1 MLKCGLLMSAFFVF
15 AVSAAKPATKPA
27 ANSDDVKADSVVYDK
42 PTEWRV
48 FASGAPIKAFALQKD
63 LLWYAGQDA
72 VVATNLKKSELQKF
86 PKLGNIPGSDIT
98 SIAVDQNG
106 KIWFGGKNGIAV
118 RNGSTFT
125 NYTTEN
131 GLPDLNVNAIA
142 VSKDGSVWVGTDN
155 GAAVFQANQWKVYNS
170 ANGLAGDKISAIVFD
185 KNGAVWLGSNKGISV
200 FDGTSFT
207 IHNMKKGLSW
217 NNVKALAVDQ
227 KNGNVWAAVGDKD
240 VNCFD
245 GGIWKVFMEIQPDI
259 SSIMV
264 DSHSRVWFG
273 SATGIIKFNGDEWI
287 TEPSQIG
294 VPATQVFQMFRESNG
309 NLWFA
314 MENGAL
320 RLANP
325 YPY

>member
-1 MLKCGLLMSAFFVF
+1 MSAFFVLS
-15 AVSAAKPATKPA
+15 VSAAKQADKPA
-27 ANSDDVKADSVVYDK
+27 ADGDDVKADSVVYDK

-48 FASGAPIKAFALQKD
+48 FASGAPVKAFAIQRD
-63 LLWYAGQDA
+63 MLWYASQDA
-72 VVATNLKKSELQKF
+72 VVASNLKKSEVQKF
-86 PKLGNIPGSDIT
+86 PKLGNIPGSDINCVT
-98 SIAVDQNG
+98 ADQSG

-118 RNGSTFT
+118 RNGANFT

-131 GLPDLNVNAIA
+131 GLPDINVNAIA
-142 VSKDGSVWVGTDN
+142 AASDGSVWVGTDN

-170 ANGLAGDKISAIVFD
+170 SNGLAGDKISAIVID

-200 FDGTSFT
+200 FNGTSFT

-217 NNVKALAVDQ
+217 NDVKALAVDP
-227 KNGNVWAAVGDKD
+227 KNGNIWAAVGEKD
-240 VNCFD
+240 VNCFE
-245 GGIWKVFMEIQPDI
+245 GGTWKVFMEIQPDI

-287 TEPSQIG
+287 SDPKQIG
-294 VPATQVFQMFRESNG
+294 VPATQVFQMYRESNG

-314 MENGAL
+314 MENGAV
-320 RLANP
+320 RLSNP
-325 YPY
+325 YPF